1 MAAIANVALSNTF
14 DTWRIRSNQVF
25 TRMNQF
31 AIKES
36 ALYANTVTA
45 NNNLTAKSGANVNFL
60 GSTIV
65 WSLIKAGQALTAS
78 QADTGGRRL
87 FHSPAS
93 GARSRR
99 DKLAIIVF
107 QQASLL
113 PIHDHQ
119 LPLIKIRGLVQIG
132 QPLNRS

>member
-60 GSTIV
+60 GSNTFLV
-65 WSLIKAGQALTAS
+65 TKPTKVLSTLTLTGLATAATDVAGAVNEVKGEATAMAIAL
-78 QADTGGRRL
+78 G
-87 FHSPAS
+87 
-93 GARSRR
+93 
-99 DKLAIIVF
+99 
-107 QQASLL
+107 
-113 PIHDHQ
+113 
-119 LPLIKIRGLVQIG
+119 
-132 QPLNRS
+132 